1 MKILKIKHS
10 GFIFRQL
17 GHRSSVNKLVP
28 LVQSLSQHI
37 NVFLVEYN
45 KYNNLQL
52 NLPGFRPT
60 STNNANNLIDADA
73 SGMYFYIIPLS
84 SPPLRYSN
92 LLECM

>member
-1 MKILKIKHS
+1 MTPGNRNVLTNQENEQVW
-10 GFIFRQL
+10 FLFRQL

-73 SGMYFYIIPLS
+73 SG
-84 SPPLRYSN
+84 SN
-92 LLECM
+92 N

>member
-1 MKILKIKHS
+1 M
-10 GFIFRQL
+10 
-17 GHRSSVNKLVP
+17 NKLVP
-28 LVQSLSQHI
+28 VVQSLSQHI

-73 SGMYFYIIPLS
+73 SGMYFYFLPLS
-84 SPPLRYSN
+84 YFT
-92 LLECM
+92 LLQILKPTRVYVQSETQPELAIYL

>member
-1 MKILKIKHS
+1 M
-10 GFIFRQL
+10 
-17 GHRSSVNKLVP
+17 NKLVP
-28 LVQSLSQHI
+28 VVQSLSQHI

-73 SGMYFYIIPLS
+73 SGMYFYFLPLPYFTLQILKPTRVYVQS
-84 SPPLRYSN
+84 ETLPELAIY
-92 LLECM
+92 L

>member
-1 MKILKIKHS
+1 M
-10 GFIFRQL
+10 
-17 GHRSSVNKLVP
+17 NKLVP

-73 SGMYFYIIPLS
+73 SGMYFYCLPLFYFTLQVLKPS
-84 SPPLRYSN
+84 RVYVQSETLPELAIYF
-92 LLECM
+92 

>member
-1 MKILKIKHS
+1 M
-10 GFIFRQL
+10 
-17 GHRSSVNKLVP
+17 NKLVP

-73 SGMYFYIIPLS
+73 SGMYFYFLPLS
-84 SPPLRYSN
+84 DFTLQILKPTRVYVQSETLSELAIYLSAHI
-92 LLECM
+92 

>member
-1 MKILKIKHS
+1 M
-10 GFIFRQL
+10 
-17 GHRSSVNKLVP
+17 NKLVP

-73 SGMYFYIIPLS
+73 SGIYFYFLPLS
-84 SPPLRYSN
+84 YFN
-92 LLECM
+92 LQIMKATRVHIQSETLPELAYLVF